1 MCLKIFLSDLTFA
14 ENIAFGEHIE
24 AIDIQKVRKAARKAN
39 IDKFIMNQ
47 SFQYLSRVGEN
58 GLKLSG
64 GQRQRIGIAR
74 AFYKD
79 SNILVLDEATSA
91 LDKNTEDKIMET
103 VYRNSKDITIIIISH
118 RENTIKNCDKIVR

>member
-1 MCLKIFLSDLTFA
+1 
-14 ENIAFGEHIE
+14 
-24 AIDIQKVRKAARKAN
+24 
-39 IDKFIMNQ
+39 MNQ

-118 RENTIKNCDKIVR
+118 RENTIKNCDKIVQIENKNIVIKSL

>member
-1 MCLKIFLSDLTFA
+1 
-14 ENIAFGEHIE
+14 
-24 AIDIQKVRKAARKAN
+24 
-39 IDKFIMNQ
+39 MNQ
-47 SFQYLSRVGEN
+47 SLQYLSRVGEN

-91 LDKNTEDKIMET
+91 LDKNTEDKIMEI
-103 VYRNSKDITIIIISH
+103 VYKNTKDITLIIISH
-118 RENTIKNCDKIVR
+118 RENTIKNCDKVIQIENKNIVIKSL